1 MKELFYLL
9 LLISLTACDTKST
22 YETKPNI
29 LFLLADDLGFGE
41 LGCYGQ
47 ETIKTPVL
55 DDLSKQGMKFTNF
68 YAGNAVCSPSRAVLL
83 TGISSSYNTIRGNN
97 GHFSDDRWMRVA
109 LKKEETTMGEMM
121 KDAGYQTAFI
131 GKWHVDDPNDV
142 STWAYN
148 RGFDFAVQEQWSS
161 RFGATNYDS
170 EMHYINGKQDSVYYN
185 WEEWECKDDFR
196 TQTAFDYLD
205 TLNTEKPFFL
215 FMSYRAPHGHEY
227 EIGNKELYADEGWPA
242 QERLHAAKITLLDKQ
257 IGRLLKKLQ
266 EMGELENTLIVFT
279 SDNGPHTEGAGHN
292 PEFFDSNGKLRG
304 IKRDLYEGGIRV
316 PMIAVWKGKI
326 EPGTVTGH
334 ISGFQDLMPT
344 FAQVAEI
351 EIPEQSN
358 GISIL
363 PLLKGESQMKHDHL
377 NWEFQ
382 LDGWGRK
389 MPKGGFRQ
397 SVRIDNWKGVRYG
410 INTETELYN
419 LDVDISESNNIA
431 NKHPEI
437 IQKMNKLFEKARS
450 PAEGFPYGGVIQ
462 DYRAREK
469 FNEEN
474 P

>member
-170 EMHYINGKQDSVYYN
+170 EMHYKRETG
-185 WEEWECKDDFR
+185 F
-196 TQTAFDYLD
+196 
-205 TLNTEKPFFL
+205 
-215 FMSYRAPHGHEY
+215 G
-227 EIGNKELYADEGWPA
+227 
-242 QERLHAAKITLLDKQ
+242 LL
-257 IGRLLKKLQ
+257 
-266 EMGELENTLIVFT
+266 
-279 SDNGPHTEGAGHN
+279 
-292 PEFFDSNGKLRG
+292 
-304 IKRDLYEGGIRV
+304 
-316 PMIAVWKGKI
+316 
-326 EPGTVTGH
+326 
-334 ISGFQDLMPT
+334 
-344 FAQVAEI
+344 
-351 EIPEQSN
+351 
-358 GISIL
+358 
-363 PLLKGESQMKHDHL
+363 
-377 NWEFQ
+377 
-382 LDGWGRK
+382 
-389 MPKGGFRQ
+389 
-397 SVRIDNWKGVRYG
+397 
-410 INTETELYN
+410 
-419 LDVDISESNNIA
+419 
-431 NKHPEI
+431 
-437 IQKMNKLFEKARS
+437 
-450 PAEGFPYGGVIQ
+450 
-462 DYRAREK
+462 
-469 FNEEN
+469 
-474 P
+474 